1 VEKDLKMILIPLKK
15 VCSTTTQV
23 VSLIEKIFN
32 DIKNQKDL
40 DDFRI
45 ARELKKGIGRA
56 LADAVILEPNFAGMG
71 FSFKKMIE
79 YFKNK

>member
-1 VEKDLKMILIPLKK
+1 VEKDLKMILIPLRK

-56 LADAVILEPNFAGMG
+56 QAEMR
-71 FSFKKMIE
+71 
-79 YFKNK
+79 

>member
-1 VEKDLKMILIPLKK
+1 MLSLHSSKSFRKK
-15 VCSTTTQV
+15 RPA
-23 VSLIEKIFN
+23 
-32 DIKNQKDL
+32 
-40 DDFRI
+40 DFRI

-71 FSFKKMIE
+71 FSFKKIIE